1 MSAPM
6 EGKNPQ
12 ESFSLWP
19 REWCKQSSSPQL
31 PCGALGGKHTLPNYF
46 TFPTTFLPHL
56 PFQAASKRE
65 REKIW
70 GPRLE
75 EMDFIVLPHLPPGGY
90 CLLPKPGFL
99 RKVGGEKGKGAS
111 RSSRK
116 IEKKEVGLQK
126 PYFLIYMIRWHMNWA
141 RLKIC
146 FLETVNINFILE
158 KKKIYGTMRVNI

>member
-1 MSAPM
+1 MHLWTERILKNHSPYDPGKVQAEFLSPAP
-6 EGKNPQ
+6 
-12 ESFSLWP
+12 LW
-19 REWCKQSSSPQL
+19 SSRWE
-31 PCGALGGKHTLPNYF
+31 HTLPDYF
-46 TFPTTFLPHL
+46 TSPITFLPHL

-70 GPRLE
+70 GPTLE
-75 EMDFIVLPHLPPGGY
+75 EMDFIVLPLLPQGGY

-116 IEKKEVGLQK
+116 IEKKEVVLQK
-126 PYFLIYMIRWHMNWA
+126 PYFLIYMIRWQMNWA

-146 FLETVNINFILE
+146 FLETFNTNFILE
-158 KKKIYGTMRVNI
+158 KKNIYMSS